1 MSLKSINEA
10 FDRQFNSINDR
21 KNEEFEVLESLSALL
36 RNLNEA
42 EMSDEDRRESDLI
55 RSAYN
60 KIQKRVNARLTPEEQ
75 AVLDKYGIQRE
86 YKDLK
91 YATDRPNFDYSTNLV
106 DNSDDRFVHGK
117 QVGRYY
123 SRKNTDGTTDYS
135 RGGYTV
141 KRDTD
146 KINYA
151 DRARKRPERLKNREF
166 NYTYNDTW
174 SRDGYSDIV
183 GEIDYNIKPS
193 ASEDERTRHGIS
205 QNAAIDRMSQSNF
218 RKMRGLLDKRKDA
231 QKDLDNAQAKFD
243 REKARA
249 DTEYMKKMQDAEKQ
263 YDRSMEY
270 AKNRFDSESN
280 PERRDKAQS
289 DIDTMLKRK
298 KTEAVDLSDK
308 KGSMTKILSD
318 NDSWKNETTVQGIYK
333 KVKSILDDNGFNTE
347 ASKRLLTNIAKQRS
361 YDKALETVYNS
372 ILAGSNLSTKRGTSK
387 DNKNE
392 SLNESINLDNYA
404 IKKISFDVITP
415 ANENI
420 DLANSDL
427 YNLLYDVCDS
437 LGYIM
442 ASDSYGIDIEDM
454 TSAYDISNI
463 EDILDFEEY

>member
-75 AVLDKYGIQRE
+75 AVLDKYNIRRE

-91 YATDRPNFDYSTNLV
+91 HATDRPNFDNNINIV
-106 DNSDDRFVHGK
+106 DNSDDKYVHGR

-123 SRKNTDGTTDYS
+123 SRKNPDGTTDYGH
-135 RGGYTV
+135 RYTV

-166 NYTYNDTW
+166 KYTYDNSW
-174 SRDGYSDIV
+174 SKDGYSDDFY

-193 ASEDERTRHGIS
+193 ASEDKRTRRGIS
-205 QNAAIDRMSQSNF
+205 QNAAIDRMSQSNL
-218 RKMRGLLDKRKDA
+218 RKMQGLLNRRKDA
-231 QKDLDNAQAKFD
+231 QRDLDNAQAKFD
-243 REKARA
+243 RDKAAA
-249 DTEYMKKMQDAEKQ
+249 DASYMKRMQDAERD
-263 YDRSMEY
+263 YDWSMKY
-270 AKNRFDSESN
+270 AKDRFDRESN
-280 PERRDKAQS
+280 PERRDNAQS
-289 DIDTMLKRK
+289 GIDAMLKRN

-318 NDSWKNETTVQGIYK
+318 DDSWKNETTVQGIYK

-347 ASKRLLTNIAKQRS
+347 ASKRLLNNIAKQRS

-392 SLNESINLDNYA
+392 SLNSNLYSSFKSDIYNAIAEVVFEYDNDPTQTVTQ
-404 IKKISFDVITP
+404 K
-415 ANENI
+415 
-420 DLANSDL
+420 
-427 YNLLYDVCDS
+427 
-437 LGYIM
+437 
-442 ASDSYGIDIEDM
+442 DIEYALEWFLTHFFDENPEF
-454 TSAYDISNI
+454 SA
-463 EDILDFEEY
+463 